1 MSGSGKSSLVNDV
14 LYAALARR
22 IHRATLDVG
31 EHDEILGAEHIDKVI
46 NVDQSPIGNAPS
58 SNPATYTGVF
68 DLIRELFARLPEA
81 KVRGYTINRFSF
93 NRPGGR
99 CEACEGN
106 GQRCIEM
113 HFLPDV
119 WITCE
124 ECGGTR
130 YKAETLEVK
139 YKDKNIA
146 DVLSM
151 RIVDALEHFENVPRI
166 RHLLQTL
173 VDVGLGYLELGQS
186 APTLSGGESQR
197 VKLAAELGRPSTGK
211 TLYILDEPTTGLHF
225 DDLRKLLRVLHR
237 FCENGNTVVCIE
249 HNLDV
254 VKTADWV
261 IDLGPEGR
269 KWRRADCGG
278 GDARTDREGESVA
291 YRRDSQGGAR
301 GVTARPRERS

>member
-1 MSGSGKSSLVNDV
+1 KHSLTGRYLAGREAIPVPQDPRPGNGNFLEIRGARQNNLQNIDVSIPLGCFVAVTGVSGSGKSSLVNDV
-14 LYAALARR
+14 LDAALVRR
-22 IHRATLDVG
+22 IHRATIDVG

-68 DLIRELFARLPEA
+68 DLIRELFARLPDA
-81 KVRGYTINRFSF
+81 QVRGYNINRFSF

-124 ECGGTR
+124 ECGGAR
-130 YKAETLEVK
+130 YKSDTLEVK
-139 YKDKNIA
+139 YKGKSIA

-151 RIVDALEHFENVPRI
+151 RISDALEHFQNVPKI
-166 RHLLQTL
+166 RPMLQTL

-197 VKLAAELGRPSTGK
+197 VKLAAELGRPSTGR
-211 TLYILDEPTTGLHF
+211 TLYI
-225 DDLRKLLRVLHR
+225 
-237 FCENGNTVVCIE
+237 
-249 HNLDV
+249 
-254 VKTADWV
+254 
-261 IDLGPEGR
+261 
-269 KWRRADCGG
+269 
-278 GDARTDREGESVA
+278 
-291 YRRDSQGGAR
+291 RD
-301 GVTARPRERS
+301 